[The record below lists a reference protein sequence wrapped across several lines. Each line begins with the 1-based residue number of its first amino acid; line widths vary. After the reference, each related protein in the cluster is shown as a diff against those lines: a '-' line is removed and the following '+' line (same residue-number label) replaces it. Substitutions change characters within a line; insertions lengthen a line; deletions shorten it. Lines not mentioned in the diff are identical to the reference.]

1 MRPGC
6 LLPVR
11 GRIGYPTVEDAAAI
25 CGLYSDE
32 LVLELNQALENAEQ
46 AEAAESDSA
55 AQGTKPTNTAS
66 FL

>member
-11 GRIGYPTVEDAAAI
+11 GRIGNPTVEGAAAI
-25 CGLYSDE
+25 CGLYSSE
-32 LVLELNQALENAEQ
+32 LVRDLNQALENAEQ

-55 AQGTKPTNTAS
+55 AQGAKPTNTES